1 MAKEKNRL
9 DADHNAIQN
18 LLDNDLPG
26 IGEDNDEDF
35 AVQLLERLRELGVIQ
50 VSNKRRCVFFHTIH
64 NARPLI
70 MYLEEMESLP
80 QFEWVLPIHVYE
92 TVNLLMWKR
101 LLEPK
106 LALAYRGLFDV
117 MPAQELGYVLS
128 YTLSDPAFNYL
139 CGLISKQNVDL
150 P

>member
-9 DADHNAIQN
+9 DADHDSIQC

-26 IGEDNDEDF
+26 TSQENDEDY
-35 AVQLLERLRELGVIQ
+35 AVPLLERLRELGVIQ
-50 VSNKRRCVFFHTIH
+50 VSNTRRGVFFHTIH

-70 MYLEEMESLP
+70 MYLEEPETLL
-80 QFEWVLPIHVYE
+80 QFERVLPIHVYE

-101 LLEPK
+101 LLEPQ

-117 MPAQELGYVLS
+117 MPAHELGYVSS
-128 YTLSDPAFNYL
+128 YTLSDPAFDYL
-139 CGLISKQNVDL
+139 CGLLRK
-150 P
+150 